1 MCYHLVY
8 YDEEREAASPP
19 PEATLGL
26 KPSALRETVDTKLN
40 NLSTS
45 VTTSRGASARYSDYA
60 TPSRRSTASRW
71 SCSSRYLFLLQSAD
85 GSEQEHVLSVSHVC
99 AQWRALAFSVPRLW
113 THIPLW
119 QCDLARLFLTCS
131 KDLLVTSESGIEGS
145 KTLLQALLPL
155 ERLRSLRVA
164 LSNPFDT
171 EVLLEFLTQP
181 APHLENLELL
191 TKDAEGALSPLDHGV
206 TRTPTPF
213 LANTVPKLRSV
224 VMENISFRF
233 TSGIFTNLTQLKVF
247 DVDAHVPP
255 VDLFLNVLDLC
266 PHLEILKYCS
276 KRWSSARTA
285 AWARSRPV
293 VLSRLLE
300 LALEYQPSAWVAFV
314 LGSVDLTATHARVQ
328 LTQHNEANFSF
339 LPADMA
345 RVPSLAALIHVL
357 EADREPMA
365 SIVLRNIRWISNSIA
380 CRAAFTKLDVSAL
393 EDLIIEET
401 SNKSYHILQRDNW
414 SFCLGQSNNLRYLH
428 LVDLSSREAQKIL
441 SVLFTSAS
449 GQEGGDVIFPQLATL
464 QLTGLSY
471 DVQTEQ
477 ALVACLQRASD
488 ARVPLIL
495 VKLSG
500 MELWLSPSLDQLNG
514 IYAKPTVGLDL

>member
-40 NLSTS
+40 ELIDE
-45 VTTSRGASARYSDYA
+45 RYHL
-60 TPSRRSTASRW
+60 SRRI
-71 SCSSRYLFLLQSAD
+71 CSLQRLRNSVAPIHRLPMELLV
-85 GSEQEHVLSVSHVC
+85 E
-99 AQWRALAFSVPRLW
+99 WRALAFSTPRLW
-113 THIPLW
+113 TYIPLW

-131 KDLLVTSESGIEGS
+131 KDLLVKCVTKQLPPPESGIEGS
-145 KTLLQALLPL
+145 KPLLQALLPL
-155 ERLRSLRVA
+155 ERLQSLHVA
-164 LSNPFDT
+164 LSDPFDM

-181 APHLENLELL
+181 EAPHLENLELL
-191 TKDAEGALSPLDHGV
+191 TKDLEPGQLSPLDQSL
-206 TRTPTPF
+206 TRTPPTPF

-233 TSGIFTNLTQLKVF
+233 RYGIFTNLTQLKVF

-276 KRWSSARTA
+276 KLWSSARTA
-285 AWARSRPV
+285 ASARSRPV

-300 LALEYQPSAWVAFV
+300 LALEYQPSAWVTFV

-345 RVPSLAALIHVL
+345 RVPSLAALI
-357 EADREPMA
+357 R
-365 SIVLRNIRWISNSIA
+365 
-380 CRAAFTKLDVSAL
+380 
-393 EDLIIEET
+393 
-401 SNKSYHILQRDNW
+401 
-414 SFCLGQSNNLRYLH
+414 
-428 LVDLSSREAQKIL
+428 
-441 SVLFTSAS
+441 
-449 GQEGGDVIFPQLATL
+449 TL
-464 QLTGLSY
+464 TITFF
-471 DVQTEQ
+471 DFN
-477 ALVACLQRASD
+477 D
-488 ARVPLIL
+488 ARGTLASRRAGGRPRADGQHCTSQHQMDI
-495 VKLSG
+495 
-500 MELWLSPSLDQLNG
+500 Q
-514 IYAKPTVGLDL
+514 